1 MTHKLHAL
9 ALLLVVALAG
19 PALADG
25 FIVPIE
31 PPHPPESHRPIPIR
45 GAWAV
50 TYHHVDVRV
59 RDQVASVTVDQEF
72 VNTTGGML
80 DVEYFFPVP
89 PGAAIDGMTLIVNGK
104 EFKAELLE
112 ADKARKIYEDIV
124 RKKKAPALL
133 EYAGYGLYR
142 TSAFPLEK
150 DKPARVQVTY
160 KQVCKKDGE
169 TTEVWYPLN
178 TEKFSAKKIEDV
190 KVTMDIKSSAD
201 ISAVYS
207 PTHSLNV
214 DRKDPRHVIATY
226 HEKDT
231 LPTMDIQVFYK
242 SSNDA
247 VGATLLT
254 HQPAEDA
261 DGFFLMLV
269 SPNPRGNQD
278 RVVPKDVVLVLDHS
292 GSMTGDKMRQARSA
306 ATFVL
311 QHLNSEDRF
320 NVIAYSDGVRM
331 LFDEMTPVDDENVT
345 RAVEDVDRI
354 DAGGG
359 TAIHA
364 ALQAAMKQ
372 WTDDETKRPRYVLFL
387 TDGLPTV
394 ATEGRPETTDE
405 KVIITETAK
414 ANAADARLFAFGVG
428 YDVNVRL
435 LDRLSGGNGGLS
447 EYVKP
452 NEPIE
457 AKVASLYN
465 KIRNPVMTGLAA
477 SIPGV
482 KTYDTYPREI
492 GDLFEGDQIVLAG
505 RYSAADAAKLPTRET
520 GIHQGQL
527 VITGRYMGETRSFE
541 YPVALAANTDRLG
554 FDFVEKIWAT
564 RRVGF
569 LMDQIQLNGEN
580 EELVEELVRL
590 SKQYGIMTPYTSF
603 LADET
608 TELHDGMALQQRG
621 MREAGRLKTDV
632 SGWAGQNAAGTRQA
646 LNRNTSTIG
655 KSAPAP
661 VTRADGPVGEAE
673 LAGSAM
679 FGQSDQDAYEANTK
693 QRVGGIRNV
702 GNQAIYQRGKVWV
715 AANATDV
722 DLDEAKDVQTVE
734 RFSDEYF
741 KLVKANTKG
750 ENEIFAQQQAGEELV
765 IRLRGQVYRIR

>member
-1 MTHKLHAL
+1 MTRHIHVFAL
-9 ALLLVVALAG
+9 VLVAVFAG
-19 PALADG
+19 PVLGDG
-25 FIVPIE
+25 FIVPVDR
-31 PPHPPESHRPIPIR
+31 PETVVTQPIR
-45 GAWAV
+45 GPWAV
-50 TYHHVDVRV
+50 KYHHVDIRV

-80 DVEYFFPVP
+80 EVEYFFPVP

-104 EFKAELLE
+104 EFKANLLE
-112 ADKARKIYEDIV
+112 ADEARKVYEDIV
-124 RKKKAPALL
+124 RKKKDPALL
-133 EYAGYGLYR
+133 EYAGFGLYR

-160 KQVCKKDGE
+160 KQVCKKDAE

-178 TEKFSAKKIEDV
+178 TEKFSARRIEDV
-190 KVTMDIKSSAD
+190 RVTMDIQSPAD

-207 PTHSLNV
+207 PTHSLDV

-242 SSNDA
+242 SSNA
-247 VGATLLT
+247 AIGATLLT
-254 HQPAEDA
+254 HQPDA
-261 DGFFLMLV
+261 DKDGYFLMLV
-269 SPNPRGNQD
+269 SPNPRSGQD

-292 GSMTGDKMRQARSA
+292 GSMSGDKMRQARSA

-311 QHLNSEDRF
+311 NHLNSEDRF
-320 NVIAYSDGVRM
+320 NVIAYSDGVRAI
-331 LFDEMTPVDDENVT
+331 FEGMTAASEENIK
-345 RAVEDVDRI
+345 RAVADVDRI

-364 ALQAAMKQ
+364 ALTAAMAQ
-372 WTDDETKRPRYVLFL
+372 WQGEESKRPRYVLFL

-394 ATEGRPETTDE
+394 ATEGRPETTAE
-405 KVIITETAK
+405 NVIIADTAE
-414 ANAADARLFAFGVG
+414 ANEADARLFAFGVG

-435 LDRLSGGNGGLS
+435 LDKLSGGNGGRS

-465 KIRNPVMTGLAA
+465 KIKNPVMTGLAA
-477 SIPGV
+477 TLPGV
-482 KTYDTYPREI
+482 KLYDMYPREI
-492 GDLFEGDQIVLAG
+492 GDLFEGDQIVVSG
-505 RYSAADAAKLPTRET
+505 RYSAADAAKLPTWEA
-520 GIHQGQL
+520 GVHQAQL
-527 VITGRYMGETRSFE
+527 VITGTYEGEDRSFE
-541 YPVALAANTDRLG
+541 YPVTLAANADRLG

-569 LMDQIQLNGEN
+569 LMDQIQLNGES
-580 EELVEELVRL
+580 EELVGELVRL

-608 TELHDGMALQQRG
+608 TELHDDVALQDRG
-621 MREAGRLKTDV
+621 NKEASRLKTDV
-632 SGWAGQNAAGTRQA
+632 SGWAGQNAAGARQT
-646 LNRNTSTIG
+646 LNRNAVTIR

-661 VTRADGPVGEAE
+661 VGPESADEAE
-673 LAGSAM
+673 TGAAM
-679 FGQSDQDAYEANTK
+679 YGQSDQDAYEADRK
-693 QRVGGIRNV
+693 EKVGGIRNV

-722 DLDEAKDVQTVE
+722 DLDEAKDIETVE

-741 KLVKANTKG
+741 KLVTANTKA
-750 ENEIFAQQQAGEELV
+750 ENEILAQQQAGEELV

>member
-1 MTHKLHAL
+1 MTRQIFVFAL
-9 ALLLVVALAG
+9 VLVAVLAG
-19 PALADG
+19 PVLGDG
-25 FIVPIE
+25 FIVPVDR
-31 PPHPPESHRPIPIR
+31 SDTVVTQPIR
-45 GAWAV
+45 GPWAV
-50 TYHHVDVRV
+50 KYHHVDIRV

-80 DVEYFFPVP
+80 EVEYFFPVP

-104 EFKAELLE
+104 EFKAKLLE
-112 ADKARKIYEDIV
+112 AEKAREIYEGIV
-124 RKKKAPALL
+124 RKKKDPALL
-133 EYAGYGLYR
+133 EYAGFGLYR

-160 KQVCKKDGE
+160 NQVCKKNGE

-178 TEKFSAKKIEDV
+178 TEKFSARRIEDV
-190 KVTMDIKSSAD
+190 RVTMDIKSPAD

-242 SSNDA
+242 SSNAA

-269 SPNPRGNQD
+269 SPNPRGNKD

-292 GSMTGDKMRQARSA
+292 GSMSGDKIRQARSA
-306 ATFVL
+306 VTFVL
-311 QHLNSEDRF
+311 NHLNSEDRF
-320 NVIAYSDGVRM
+320 NVVAYSDGVRA
-331 LFDEMTPVDDENVT
+331 LFDGMTTANEENIK
-345 RAVEDVDRI
+345 RAVGDIDRI

-372 WTDDETKRPRYVLFL
+372 WADDETKRPRYVLFL

-405 KVIITETAK
+405 KVIITDTAK
-414 ANAADARLFAFGVG
+414 ANATDARLFAFGVG

-435 LDRLSGGNGGLS
+435 LDSLTRDNGGLS

-457 AKVASLYN
+457 AKVAALYK
-465 KIRNPVMTGLAA
+465 KIKNPVMTGLAF

-505 RYSAADAAKLPTRET
+505 RYSAADAAQLPTREA
-520 GIHQGQL
+520 GAGQAQL
-527 VITGRYMGETRSFE
+527 VITGTYEGEHRSFE
-541 YPVALAANTDRLG
+541 YPVTISANMHRLG

-569 LMDQIQLNGEN
+569 LMDQIQLNGES

-608 TELHDGMALQQRG
+608 TELHDDMALQQRG
-621 MREAGRLKTDV
+621 MQEAGRLKQDV
-632 SGWAGQNAAGTRQA
+632 SGSSGQMAAGARQS
-646 LNRNTSTIG
+646 LNRNRATIA

-661 VTRADGPVGEAE
+661 VPAEPGMPADAAEVG
-673 LAGSAM
+673 STM
-679 FGQSDQDAYEANTK
+679 FGQSDQDAYEANEK
-693 QRVGGIRNV
+693 QNVGGVRNV
-702 GNQAIYQRGKVWV
+702 GNQAVYQRGKVWV

-734 RFSDEYF
+734 RFSEEYF
-741 KLVKANTKG
+741 KLVTANTRG

-765 IRLRGQVYRIR
+765 IRLRGQVYHIR